1 MLNLLKA
8 YKLEFQKT
16 KKSLGQHFLT
26 NKHII
31 SEIVD
36 NLELKPDEN
45 VVEIGPGCGV
55 VTYELLQKDINVT
68 VVDIDEQVCDFLD
81 RYLHFYKNLK
91 IINKDFL
98 AINRGE
104 LPDGKLKFVGNLP
117 YNVSVKILEKC
128 VEFIDDVDLMVF
140 MFQKEVADRIISE
153 PNSKTYSSLSVF
165 CQYYFDIKRVRNISG
180 SNFWPNTKVTST
192 ILKFVPRKRFFDDV
206 SVEKEFFKF
215 VMAAFKSK
223 RKTLKNNLSFLSKE
237 QKDIIDE
244 LLGEK
249 IRGEQLSLDDFI
261 RLFRRLYAR

>member
-36 NLELKPDEN
+36 NLELKHNEN

-55 VTYELLQKDINVT
+55 VTYELLQKNANVT
-68 VVDIDEQVCDFLD
+68 VIEIDEQVCDFLD
-81 RYLHFYKNLK
+81 RYLYFYPNLK

-98 AINRGE
+98 EIGRVE
-104 LPDGKLKFVGNLP
+104 LPYGNLKFVGNLP

-128 VEFIDDVDLMVF
+128 IEFIDDMCLMVF
-140 MFQKEVADRIISE
+140 MFQKEVADRIISK
-153 PNSKTYSSLSVF
+153 PNSKTYSSLSIF
-165 CQYYFDIKRVRNISG
+165 CQYYFDIKKIRNVSG
-180 SNFWPNTKVTST
+180 VNFWPNTKVTST
-192 ILKFVPRKRFFDDV
+192 ILKFRPIKRYFDNV
-206 SVEKEFFKF
+206 SVEKDFFKF

-223 RKTLKNNLSFLSKE
+223 RKTLKNNLNFLNKE
-237 QKDIIDE
+237 QKNIIDE
-244 LLGEK
+244 MLGEK
-249 IRGEQLSLDDFI
+249 IRGEQLSLNDFI
-261 RLFRRLYAR
+261 KLYEKLYA